1 MKNTIGNNVSLT
13 VWGESHGKSIGAVL
27 DGICAGIEISEEF
40 ISDILTLRRPFSKN
54 STARCEK
61 DIFSIESGVF
71 EGKTTG
77 SPIMIRIE
85 NEDTRSKDYS
95 AIVNTPRPSHADFVA
110 REKYHGFEDYRGGGH
125 FSGRV
130 TAAICAAGSIVLKA
144 LEDKGIYIGSHI
156 KQIGNAFDG
165 DFENYKEDILALRKK
180 QFAVLNL
187 DAESKMNEEI
197 DKARNEKDSIGGML
211 ETAIIGLPAGIGEP
225 MFDSLE
231 STISHAVFSVPA
243 IKGIEFGL
251 GFGFAN
257 KRGSEANDAFRI
269 ENGRVYTET
278 NNSGG
283 INGGISNA
291 MPIIFRTAIRP
302 TPSISAPQK
311 TVNLKTL
318 ENTEIEIG
326 GRHDPCIVHRARIV
340 VDCITAIAVADALSS
355 KYGTDWLGAK

>member
-1 MKNTIGNNVSLT
+1 VKNTIGNSITLT

-27 DGICAGIEISEEF
+27 DGVCAGIDISEEF
-40 ISDILTLRRPFSKN
+40 ISDILTLRRPSLKN
-54 STARCEK
+54 STARREK
-61 DIFSIESGVF
+61 DNFSIESGVF

-95 AIVNTPRPSHADFVA
+95 ALINTPRPSHADFTA

-156 KQIGNAFDG
+156 KQIGSVKDS
-165 DFENYKEDILALRKK
+165 DFENLKEDILALRKK
-180 QFAVLNL
+180 QFAVLSP
-187 DAESKMNEEI
+187 DAEGKMNQEI
-197 DKARNEKDSIGGML
+197 DRARMDNDSIGGML
-211 ETAIIGLPAGIGEP
+211 ETAVIGLPTGVGEP

-231 STISHAVFSVPA
+231 SSISHAVFSVPA
-243 IKGIEFGL
+243 VKGIEFGL
-251 GFGFAN
+251 GFGFA
-257 KRGSEANDAFRI
+257 RARASEVNDAFRI
-269 ENGRVYTET
+269 ENGKVYTET

-283 INGGISNA
+283 INGGISNS
-291 MPIIFRTAIRP
+291 MPIVFRTAIRP

-318 ENTEIEIG
+318 ENTEIEIT

-340 VDCITAIAVADALSS
+340 IDCITALSVADALAV

>member
-1 MKNTIGNNVSLT
+1 MKNTIGNSITLT

-27 DGICAGIEISEEF
+27 DGICAGIEISEDF

-54 STARCEK
+54 STARKEK
-61 DIFSIESGVF
+61 DNFSIESGVF

-95 AIVNTPRPSHADFVA
+95 ALVNTPRPSHADFVA

-156 KQIGNAFDG
+156 KQIGSVKDS
-165 DFENYKEDILALRKK
+165 DLENYKEDILALRKK
-180 QFAVLNL
+180 QFAVL
-187 DAESKMNEEI
+187 DEEAEIKMNEEI
-197 DKARNEKDSIGGML
+197 DNARNNKDSIGGML
-211 ETAIIGLPAGIGEP
+211 ETVIMGLPCGVGEP

-231 STISHAVFSVPA
+231 SSISHAVFSVPA
-243 IKGIEFGL
+243 VKGIEFGL

-269 ENGRVYTET
+269 ENGKVYTET

-283 INGGISNA
+283 INGGISNS

-302 TPSISAPQK
+302 TPSILARQK

-318 ENTEIEIG
+318 ENTEIEIS

-340 VDCITAIAVADALSS
+340 VDCITALAVADALSV